1 MWSSHNFR
9 IASWKASADA
19 LIGGPGAVGGSVGL
33 AVSPLAGRTAA
44 RVSAPSRHTTATV
57 AKVTARD
64 FSVVIKTILLLDRET
79 PSTRGVRSI
88 SAAADNSLRVK
99 ADNS

>member
-19 LIGGPGAVGGSVGL
+19 LIGTPAAGGGSVGL
-33 AVSPLAGRTAA
+33 AVSPLAVRTAA

-57 AKVTARD
+57 ATVAARD
-64 FSVVIKTILLLDRET
+64 F
-79 PSTRGVRSI
+79 PS
-88 SAAADNSLRVK
+88 
-99 ADNS
+99 